1 MTADVSGNTQA
12 AEEHAAATRAVGVL
26 TTRLN
31 EALAQARQALVPHAV
46 LLPDGTLAGLDTL
59 LAEFARR
66 RVRIALYGEVKA
78 GKSTLL
84 NAIAGAALSPVAF
97 EPLTSVPVRITY
109 GEQTAWRV
117 GDRRLDSLTA
127 LERLMRD
134 GTADATLG
142 GLNEVVVETDLDL
155 LELGGQVDLLDT
167 PGVGSDAQFDI
178 VSADALRSLD
188 AVILVV
194 RYPALFTQFTRHL
207 MDGLQADI
215 GKLIV
220 VWNLDADCAELTPVE
235 RTRHAETLRANVA
248 GVHELF
254 LVDARAGFR
263 AMQAEDGTASVA
275 SGLSG
280 LIAALRRF
288 ASSGRREV
296 TALREAA
303 KRAHHAL
310 AVAHRCLTE
319 RHAALEQALADTRT
333 RLQGVQAAADA
344 EAAAARGRYA
354 DFESAVA
361 RIGQESGA
369 SALRM
374 ATDLRTQLRRARRR
388 WMRNGDH
395 ATLAAAV
402 AAATA
407 SYADAVES
415 ANRATHETLHAEATG
430 FGTNAESAPRPRT
443 EPVCATVAPEDR
455 VERAVSGR
463 AQWLRRALWRRWY
476 LPGLASLEGAGIT
489 DDLNAQATWVN
500 AVAQALRNAASTTLA
515 SRLAE
520 SAQRAQIEMQQIK
533 TAANFTANEAELSQ
547 LSQHV
552 PIVAAQHDAA
562 ARINAEA
569 RPLL

>member
-1 MTADVSGNTQA
+1 MTADVSVNTQA

-31 EALAQARQALVPHAV
+31 EALAQAREALTPHAA
-46 LLPDGTLAGLDTL
+46 LLPDGTLAGFDTL

-117 GDRRLDSLTA
+117 GGRRLDSLA
-127 LERLMRD
+127 ELERLMRD
-134 GTADATLG
+134 GTADAALG
-142 GLNEVVVETDLDL
+142 GVNEVVVETDLDL

-178 VSADALRSLD
+178 VSADVLRSLD

-207 MDGLQADI
+207 MDGLQTDI
-215 GKLIV
+215 GKLLV

-254 LVDARAGFR
+254 LVDARAGLR
-263 AMQAEDGTASVA
+263 AMQAEDGAASVA

-303 KRAHHAL
+303 KRAHQAL

-319 RHAALEQALADTRT
+319 RHAALEQALADSRT
-333 RLQGVQAAADA
+333 RLRGVQDGADA
-344 EAAAARGRYA
+344 EAAAARGRHA
-354 DFESAVA
+354 DFESTIV
-361 RIGQESGA
+361 RIGQESSA
-369 SALRM
+369 NALRI
-374 ATDLRTQLRRARRR
+374 ATDLRTQLRRAQRR
-388 WMRNGDH
+388 WRRSGDYT
-395 ATLAAAV
+395 ALAAAV
-402 AAATA
+402 AAATS
-407 SYADAVES
+407 SYADAVEA
-415 ANRATHETLHAEATG
+415 ANRATRETLHAEATS
-430 FGTNAESAPRPRT
+430 FGTNADSSPRPRT
-443 EPVCATVAPEDR
+443 EPVCTTLAPEDR
-455 VERAVSGR
+455 VERATSGR

-476 LPGLASLEGAGIT
+476 LPGLATLEDAGIT
-489 DDLNAQATWVN
+489 DDLDAQASWVDT
-500 AVAQALRNAASTTLA
+500 VTQALRTAASSTFA
-515 SRLAE
+515 GRLAE
-520 SAQRAQIEMQQIK
+520 IAQRAEAEMQQIK
-533 TAANFTANEAELSQ
+533 SETNFTANEEEFSQ

-552 PIVAAQHDAA
+552 PIVAAQHDATT
-562 ARINAEA
+562 RINGEA